1 MIFDIIGSGFSDQII
16 SAILI
21 VVAAIVL
28 SVFTLFFSARFLA
41 KSRLPPSIKES
52 LAPSIRV
59 PITAAILGY
68 GVLLAAQYIDSVN
81 PTLLPYYAK
90 PVGLALLVELV
101 VLAASIRSAGMFI
114 KHLTASVPEVKEA
127 ERFLIYG
134 VYMLG
139 LVGLA
144 YIVLSSPMAP
154 GEAANLWAIV
164 NFLGGVLVTYLAAY
178 SANLIMKRYALG
190 IQGKEPSLQTTITF
204 VRRLILAAI
213 ALIGV
218 SAATFSSFPTAG
230 GLLASLFIAAGFGSI
245 VIGLAA
251 QSSLSNLMAGMVVSV
266 AQPFKIGDAVVF
278 RNEFCFVEDIKLII
292 TVLRTWDNRR
302 LMVPNQL
309 FLNEVVTNYTAEDPT
324 MLAPV
329 VVQIAYESDLD
340 KAMQIMRDIARKHPD
355 CLPIGDLP
363 NVVVMDYTESGASL
377 RLLGRAKDQPTAFS
391 MERDLLYQIRKEFKS
406 NGIEI
411 AYPRRHVI
419 LDTES
424 QKIADDH
431 QAKQIAKRK

>member
-230 GLLASLFIAAGFGSI
+230 GLLASLFIAAGFS
-245 VIGLAA
+245 
-251 QSSLSNLMAGMVVSV
+251 
-266 AQPFKIGDAVVF
+266 
-278 RNEFCFVEDIKLII
+278 
-292 TVLRTWDNRR
+292 
-302 LMVPNQL
+302 
-309 FLNEVVTNYTAEDPT
+309 
-324 MLAPV
+324 
-329 VVQIAYESDLD
+329 
-340 KAMQIMRDIARKHPD
+340 
-355 CLPIGDLP
+355 
-363 NVVVMDYTESGASL
+363 
-377 RLLGRAKDQPTAFS
+377 
-391 MERDLLYQIRKEFKS
+391 
-406 NGIEI
+406 
-411 AYPRRHVI
+411 
-419 LDTES
+419 
-424 QKIADDH
+424 
-431 QAKQIAKRK
+431 